1 MKILDLF
8 VILLYV
14 SQCASGVEVLE
25 GAEFVFLP
33 CEFPTFK
40 ENESTA
46 VWSRYDLKPSTVHLR
61 RQEGDDLQNQN
72 EQFSG
77 RTSMN
82 PGALETGDL
91 SLTLKKLQLSDSGS
105 YTCTVRKLGVELGQS
120 KVELQVQR
128 VKGGVPISVTVA
140 QVVLAVVV
148 AVIISVIVGVGVY
161 FRHYFKEVPQ
171 VDVDSGVESVQLPF
185 ITTVH
190 RREDVTVEWTDSS
203 NRIVHVCKNRSKHLE
218 KQHWFYR
225 NRTMMRKN
233 LQIAVDLSLTL
244 KYPTNRDTNTYTCTV
259 YDREG
264 NILKKKQVKLYVRVP
279 LVEVEQGVES
289 VQLPCK
295 TKPHLPK
302 DSKVEWTCIYI
313 RTTKVHMYE
322 NGSDQLEEQ
331 DHFYRDRTK
340 MNEDLLKTGDLSL
353 TLKYPTDRDNE
364 VFNCTVYSREGN
376 ILLRREVKLRVKVC
390 QVEVEE
396 GTKSVQLPFKT
407 TENLP
412 EDAEV
417 EWWRYEPEPPKTVHK
432 YLIGSEQPDARDQ
445 FYRERN
451 EMRDDSLKNGDLS
464 LTLKHPTDR
473 DSGKYICRVES
484 KRIKRKKTVL
494 LKVMNCLLE
503 VEEGAESVQLP
514 FRTTQNLPGD
524 AKVVW
529 RRIDPEPSVL
539 VHVYENGSDQPD
551 KQHQVYRN
559 RTKMNEDLLKTG
571 DLSLTL
577 KYPTERDSG
586 EYICNVSSKERSI
599 SRETTVLLKVKGRVQ
614 VQDQTGDIRN
624 RSSSIDPTPLMAD
637 QSV

>member
-25 GAEFVFLP
+25 GAKFVLLP

-46 VWSRYDLKPSTVHLR
+46 VWSRYDLNPSTVHLR
-61 RQEGDDLQNQN
+61 RREGDGLQNQN

-82 PGALETGDL
+82 PDALETGDL

-105 YTCTVRKLGVELGQS
+105 YTCTVRRFGVELSQS
-120 KVELQVQR
+120 RVELQVQR
-128 VKGGVPISVTVA
+128 AKGGVPVSVPVA
-140 QVVLAVVV
+140 LGVLVVV
-148 AVIISVIVGVGVY
+148 AAVIVGVGVY
-161 FRHYFKEVPQ
+161 FRQYFKEVPQ

-185 ITTVH
+185 ITTVYRH
-190 RREDVTVEWTDSS
+190 EDVTVKWTDSS
-203 NRIVHVCKNRSKHLE
+203 DRIVHVCKNGYDHLE

-225 NRTMMRKN
+225 NRTKMRKN

-259 YDREG
+259 YNRGE
-264 NILKKKQVKLYVRVP
+264 NILKKKEVKLYVTVP
-279 LVEVEQGVES
+279 LVEVEEGVES

-295 TKPHLPK
+295 TKLPLPK

-313 RTTKVHMYE
+313 RTTKVHVYE

-340 MNEDLLKTGDLSL
+340 MNKDLWRTGDLSL

-364 VFNCTVYSREGN
+364 VYTCTVYSKERN
-376 ILLRREVKLRVKVC
+376 ILLKREVRLRVEVC

-396 GTKSVQLPFKT
+396 GVESVQLPFKT
-407 TENLP
+407 TQNLP
-412 EDAEV
+412 EDTEV
-417 EWWRYEPEPPKTVHK
+417 EWWRYEPEPPMTVHK
-432 YLIGSEQPDARDQ
+432 YQTGSDQPDARDQ

-451 EMRDDSLKNGDLS
+451 EMTDDSLKTGDLS

-494 LKVMNCLLE
+494 LKVINCVLE
-503 VEEGAESVQLP
+503 EEEGAESVQLP
-514 FRTTQNLPGD
+514 FKTTENLPED

-529 RRIDPEPSVL
+529 RRIEPVPSVL
-539 VHVYENGSDQPD
+539 VHMYKNGSDQPEE
-551 KQHQVYRN
+551 QHQVYRD

-577 KYPTERDSG
+577 KHPTERDSG
-586 EYICNVSSKERSI
+586 EYICNVSSKEKSI

>member
-1 MKILDLF
+1 MYSNMKILDLF

-14 SQCASGVEVLE
+14 SQCASGVEVVE
-25 GAEFVFLP
+25 EAEFVLLP
-33 CEFPTFK
+33 CEFPTFEDK
-40 ENESTA
+40 ESTA
-46 VWSRYDLKPSTVHLR
+46 VWSRYDLNPSTVHLR
-61 RQEGDDLQNQN
+61 RREGDDLQNQN

-82 PGALETGDL
+82 PDALETGDL
-91 SLTLKKLQLSDSGS
+91 TLTLKKLQLSDSGS

-120 KVELQVQR
+120 TVELQVQR

-140 QVVLAVVV
+140 LVVLAVVA
-148 AVIISVIVGVGVY
+148 AVIISVIVGAGVY
-161 FRHYFKEVPQ
+161 FRQYFKEVPQ

-203 NRIVHVCKNRSKHLE
+203 DRTVHVYKNGSDHLE

-225 NRTMMRKN
+225 NRTMMRKS
-233 LQIAVDLSLTL
+233 LLIAVDLSLTL
-244 KYPTNRDTNTYTCTV
+244 KYPTNRDTLTYTCTV

-264 NILKKKQVKLYVRVP
+264 NILKKKQVKLY
-279 LVEVEQGVES
+279 
-289 VQLPCK
+289 
-295 TKPHLPK
+295 
-302 DSKVEWTCIYI
+302 
-313 RTTKVHMYE
+313 
-322 NGSDQLEEQ
+322 
-331 DHFYRDRTK
+331 
-340 MNEDLLKTGDLSL
+340 
-353 TLKYPTDRDNE
+353 YPTDRDNE
-364 VFNCTVYSREGN
+364 VYTCTVYSREGN
-376 ILLRREVKLRVKVC
+376 ILLKREVRLRVKVC

-396 GTKSVQLPFKT
+396 GAESVQLPFKT

-432 YLIGSEQPDARDQ
+432 YQTGFDQPDARDQ
-445 FYRERN
+445 SYRERN

-464 LTLKHPTDR
+464 LTLNYPTDR

-494 LKVMNCLLE
+494 LRVMNCLLE
-503 VEEGAESVQLP
+503 VDPGAESVQLP
-514 FRTTQNLPGD
+514 FITTQNLPED

-539 VHVYENGSDQPD
+539 VHMYKNGSDQHEEQD
-551 KQHQVYRN
+551 QRYRD
-559 RTKMNEDLLKTG
+559 RTKMNKDLLKTG

-577 KYPTERDSG
+577 KHPTERDSG
-586 EYICNVSSKERSI
+586 EYICNVCSKEKSI